1 MGLNKERERL
11 HQLLERIK
19 SVETFNEENTQILHE
34 CYQEYAKIIAILY
47 KKHPNVF
54 GNCYN
59 YDRVEIRGNKKFL
72 KESFND
78 KAREANFALYKD
90 SLVNATETATE
101 YLNDF
106 V

>member
-1 MGLNKERERL
+1 MGFNKEKERL
-11 HQLLERIK
+11 QQIIERVK
-19 SVETFNEENTQILHE
+19 TADTFNEGNTQVIHD
-34 CYQEYAKIIAILY
+34 CYQEYAKVIAVLY

-72 KESFND
+72 KESFSEQ
-78 KAREANFALYKD
+78 ARDANFLVYRD
-90 SLVNATETATE
+90 SLINATETAIE
-101 YLNDF
+101 YITDF